1 MGLQYQHKDDS
12 EQDKKQRE
20 VETTK
25 KVDLAE
31 FVDDAFKD
39 IQHVK
44 SVYAQLTRE
53 YKERILPKFSHIT
66 KAKGQF
72 PPYWNDEQNR
82 PEQLPLTQHNV
93 CSGRFTHSICQIS
106 LTYNAF
112 FPNESYSKSLIEL
125 KMVQNPFGKLPNQ
138 SSKTPKDSNYVPKQA
153 APEDTAS
160 YLYDHARI
168 IEQAYDN
175 LIKSEPWAKAEHLK
189 MVSDMMNYGVGIYY
203 YEDPTSY
210 RYKALDYR
218 KCRFPSGT
226 SINPQEWEYVFIEH
240 DISFNELIK
249 KYKVAKEEATQGW
262 KKAALS
268 ELLNSLLAS
277 GITKTTQTNSLAGT
291 DQVAAVDNVREG
303 LTGIDYGKVCPA
315 RIPLVSCYW
324 KQEDGKI
331 GMNTFSNMALA
342 AGTDQFLYEKDAH
355 AEHFDDIFS
364 IFPGD
369 ETEDEIRMVRGWGEK
384 IHPLCHAYDRAFCK
398 FLDHLDYSATL
409 FLNMDPN
416 DVHKKILHFGSVNI
430 GKIESVQNFP
440 TALQPIIAGLA
451 LLDAKIDGVT
461 FTRGLNKTELMGEG
475 RGAELAS
482 IILTVEG
489 RIHKHLNSRFS
500 EHQTVHYKKNLS
512 KVLYIS
518 LDKSKSNYVKYPEVK
533 AKFTDYLKYYNI
545 PKSEIQYDDTS
556 YLNCGLPS
564 NWIVVARKPDSS
576 GIGNSP
582 QFTVE
587 LLRPF
592 FSSLPEAGFR
602 YMLARIIADA
612 FGDEDMIQ
620 KLLPDSDLAKVTTE
634 ADIQT
639 AETQAAVL
647 TANVSDFDHE
657 LNESDEVDPRMSDAH
672 KFITLPASREN
683 DHIVF
688 LQVFLARV
696 DDAVERM
703 NRREFGRTTL
713 HIWVYN
719 LVSSAQGH
727 MTLLSQDAVRSERP
741 EAKELAQRFGRA
753 FNMLRQIESQANA
766 DRAKKF
772 DELAKKIA
780 ESDQNDPKRIE
791 AQAKLETARAKS
803 AEVMMKNNSNQ
814 FQQFIAT
821 QENRRAEEAHVVDQS
836 LKRTQE
842 SAMALD
848 AMTSMHSSKN
858 GTNGTGKSKSK
869 SQSNKG
875 RPSSNLQ

>member
-1 MGLQYQHKDDS
+1 MGLQYQNKDDS
-12 EQDKKQRE
+12 EQEQKRRAQQ
-20 VETTK
+20 TTPEIN
-25 KVDLAE
+25 LAE

-44 SVYAQLTRE
+44 SVYAQLKRE
-53 YKERILPKFSHIT
+53 YKERILPKFSHIS
-66 KAKGQF
+66 KAKSQF
-72 PPYWNDEQNR
+72 PPYWNDEKNQ

-112 FPNESYSKSLIEL
+112 FPNESYSKSLLEL
-125 KMVQNPFGKLPNQ
+125 KIVKDPFGKKP
-138 SSKTPKDSNYVPKQA
+138 SSASKTPKDSNYVPKQVT
-153 APEDTAS
+153 EDANES
-160 YLYDHARI
+160 FLHDQART
-168 IEQAYDN
+168 IEQGYDN
-175 LIKSEPWAKAEHLK
+175 LIKNEPWAKAEHLK
-189 MVSDMMNYGVGIYY
+189 MVSDMMNYGCGIYF
-203 YEDPTSY
+203 YEDPGSY
-210 RYKALDYR
+210 RYKSLDFR
-218 KCRFPSGT
+218 KCLFPSGT
-226 SINPQEWEYVFIEH
+226 SINPQEWEYLFVEH
-240 DISFNELIK
+240 DMSFNELIK
-249 KYKVAKEEATQGW
+249 KYKAAKNRKGEGQGW
-262 KKAALS
+262 SKAALS
-268 ELLNSLLAS
+268 ELLNSLLS
-277 GITKTTQTNSLAGT
+277 SSITKTTQTNTLSGT
-291 DQVAAVDNVREG
+291 DQVAAIDNVREG

-324 KQEDGKI
+324 KQEDGSI
-331 GMNTFSNMALA
+331 GTNTFSNMALA
-342 AGTDQFLYEKDAH
+342 AGTDQFLYEKDSYAD
-355 AEHFDDIFS
+355 HFDDIFS
-364 IFPGD
+364 LFPGD

-451 LLDAKIDGVT
+451 LLDAKIDSVT
-461 FTRGLNKTELMGEG
+461 FTRGLNKTELMGDG

-512 KVLYIS
+512 KVNKIA
-518 LDKSKSNYVKYPEVK
+518 LDKKQSTKIKFPEVK
-533 AKFTDYLKYYNI
+533 AKYTDYLKYYDV
-545 PKSEIQYDDTS
+545 PLKEIQYDDTS

-620 KLLPDSDLAKVTTE
+620 KLLPDSDTAKITTE

-647 TANVSDFDHE
+647 TANMSDFDKE
-657 LNESDEVDPRMSDAH
+657 LSQSDEVDPRMSDAH

-688 LQVFLARV
+688 LQVFLAKV
-696 DDAVERM
+696 DDAVERF

-713 HIWVYN
+713 HIWMYN

-727 MTLLSQDAVRSERP
+727 MDLLRQDAVRSERP
-741 EAKELAQRFGRA
+741 AAAELFKRFGTA
-753 FNMLRQIESQANA
+753 FNMLRQVESQANA

-772 DELAKKIA
+772 DELSKKIA
-780 ESDQNDPKRIE
+780 ESDQNDPKHIE

-803 AEVMMKNNSNQ
+803 AEVMAKNNTNQ
-814 FQQFIAT
+814 FDQFLSL
-821 QENRRAEEAHVVDQS
+821 QENKRAEEAHIVDQS

-842 SAMALD
+842 SAIALK
-848 AMTSMHSSKN
+848 ARTEATNGNGNSN
-858 GTNGTGKSKSK
+858 GTSKPK
-869 SQSNKG
+869 SQSNRG
-875 RPSSNLQ
+875 RPNSNLQ

>member
-1 MGLQYQHKDDS
+1 MGLQYQNKDDS
-12 EQDKKQRE
+12 EAA
-20 VETTK
+20 K
-25 KVDLAE
+25 KVEAPKPTIDIAE
-31 FVDDAFKD
+31 FTDDAFTN

-44 SVYAQLTRE
+44 SVYNQLTRE
-53 YKERILPKFSHIT
+53 YKERILPKFSHIA
-66 KAKGQF
+66 KAKSQF
-72 PPYWNDEQNR
+72 PPYWNEEKNQ

-112 FPNESYSKSLIEL
+112 FPNESYSKSLIEV
-125 KMVQNPFGKLPNQ
+125 KIVKNPFGKKPDQ
-138 SSKTPKDSNYVPKQA
+138 SSATPKDNNYVPKQSQ
-153 APEDTAS
+153 PEDTNS
-160 YLYDHARI
+160 YLYDTARV
-168 IEQAYDN
+168 IEQAFDN
-175 LIKSEPWAKAEHLK
+175 LIKNEAWAKAEHLK

-203 YEDPTSY
+203 YEDPESF
-210 RYKALDYR
+210 RYKSLDYR

-240 DISFNELIK
+240 DISFYDLLR
-249 KYKVAKEEATQGW
+249 KYKVAQKQTDDSQGW
-262 KKAALS
+262 KKGPLS
-268 ELLNSLLAS
+268 ELLNSLLS
-277 GITKTTQTNSLAGT
+277 TGITTTTQSNTTAGI
-291 DQVAAVDNVREG
+291 DPVKAVDNVREG
-303 LTGIDYGKVCPA
+303 LSGIDFGKVCPA
-315 RIPLVSCYW
+315 RVPLISCFW
-324 KQEDGKI
+324 KQENGKI
-331 GMNTFSNMALA
+331 GTNIFSNMALV
-342 AGTDQFLYEKDAH
+342 AGTDQFLFEKDNY

-364 IFPGD
+364 VFPGD

-500 EHQTVHYKKNLS
+500 EHESVHYKKNLA
-512 KVLYIS
+512 KIIKIS
-518 LDKSKSNYVKYPEVK
+518 LDNSAGSKTKYPEVA
-533 AKFTDYLKYYNI
+533 AKFTGYLNYYNV
-545 PKSEIQYDDTS
+545 PKTEIQYDDTS

-564 NWIVVARKPDSS
+564 NWMCVARKPDSS

-620 KLLPDSDLAKVTTE
+620 KLLPDSDIAKVTTE

-639 AETQAAVL
+639 AETQAAIL
-647 TANVSDFDHE
+647 TSNMSDFDKE
-657 LNESDEVDPRMSDAH
+657 LTPNDEVDPKLTDAH

-713 HIWVYN
+713 HIWMYN
-719 LVSSAQGH
+719 LVSSSEAH
-727 MTLLSQDAVRSERP
+727 VNLLRQDAVRSQRP
-741 EAKELAQRFGRA
+741 EAAQLFKRFGTA
-753 FNMLRQIESQANA
+753 FNLLRQVESQANA

-772 DELAKKIA
+772 DELSKKIA
-780 ESDQNDPKRIE
+780 AQDQNDPKHIE
-791 AQAKLETARAKS
+791 AMAKLETARAKT
-803 AEVMMKNNSNQ
+803 AEVQAKYSTGQ
-814 FQQFIAT
+814 FDQFLAL
-821 QENRRAEEAHVVDQS
+821 QENKRAEEAHIVDQS
-836 LKRTQE
+836 LKRTQQ
-842 SAMALD
+842 SAIAVKAQTDLN
-848 AMTSMHSSKN
+848 AST
-858 GTNGTGKSKSK
+858 
-869 SQSNKG
+869 QSNGG
-875 RPSSNLQ
+875 RPNGNAQ

>member
-1 MGLQYQHKDDS
+1 MGLQYQNKTDS
-12 EQDKKQRE
+12 EQDQKHLSEQHTPKASLE
-20 VETTK
+20 
-25 KVDLAE
+25 D

-44 SVYAQLTRE
+44 SVYSQLTRE
-53 YKERILPKFSHIT
+53 YKERILPKFSHIA
-66 KAKGQF
+66 KAKSQF
-72 PPYWNDEQNR
+72 PPYWNDEKNC

-125 KMVQNPFGKLPNQ
+125 KILKNPFGKSAPEQ
-138 SSKTPKDSNYVPKQA
+138 SKTPKDSNYVPKQA
-153 APEDTAS
+153 AQEDTDS

-168 IEQAYDN
+168 IEQGYDN
-175 LIKSEPWAKAEHLK
+175 LIKNESWTKAEHLK
-189 MVSDMMNYGVGIYY
+189 MVSDMMNYGVGLYY
-203 YEDPTSY
+203 YEDPKSF

-226 SINPQEWEYVFIEH
+226 SINPQEWEYMFIEH
-240 DISFNELIK
+240 DISFHELIK
-249 KYKVAKEEATQGW
+249 KYKVAKEKADQGW
-262 KKAALS
+262 KKEALS
-268 ELLNSLLAS
+268 ELLNSLISS
-277 GITKTTQTNSLAGT
+277 GITTTTQSNSIAGI
-291 DQVAAVDNVREG
+291 DQVKAIDNVREG

-315 RIPLVSCYW
+315 RVPLVSCYW
-324 KQEDGKI
+324 KQENGKI
-331 GMNTFSNMALA
+331 GMNTFSNLSLA
-342 AGTDQFLYEKDAH
+342 SGTDQFLYEKDDH
-355 AEHFDDIFS
+355 AENFDDIFS
-364 IFPGD
+364 VFPGD
-369 ETEDEIRMVRGWGEK
+369 ETEDELRMVRGWGEK

-440 TALQPIIAGLA
+440 NALQPIIAGLS

-500 EHQTVHYKKNLS
+500 EHQSVHYKKNLS
-512 KVLYIS
+512 KIIKIS
-518 LDKSKSNYVKYPEVK
+518 LDDSKANLVKYPEVK
-533 AKFTDYLKYYNI
+533 AKFTEYLKYYQI
-545 PKSEIQYDDTS
+545 PKTEIQYDDTS

-564 NWIVVARKPDSS
+564 NWTVVARKPDSS

-620 KLLPDSDLAKVTTE
+620 KLLPNSDIAKTTTE
-634 ADIQT
+634 ADIQI

-647 TANVSDFDHE
+647 TANTSDFDHE
-657 LNESDEVDPRMSDAH
+657 LSAEDEVDPKLTDAH

-688 LQVFLARV
+688 LQIFLARV

-713 HIWVYN
+713 HIWMYN
-719 LVSSAQGH
+719 LISSAQAH
-727 MTLLSQDAVRSERP
+727 VELLRADSVRSERS
-741 EAKELAQRFGRA
+741 EARELFQRFGTA
-753 FNMLRQIESQANA
+753 FNMLRQVESQANA

-772 DELAKKIA
+772 DELSKKIA
-780 ESDQNDPKRIE
+780 ASDANDPKHIE

-803 AEVMMKNNSNQ
+803 AEVAAKNNTNQ
-814 FQQFIAT
+814 FQQFLAL
-821 QENRRAEEAHVVDQS
+821 QDNKRSEEAHIVDQS

-842 SAMALD
+842 SAIALK
-848 AMTSMHSSKN
+848 ASSEASR
-858 GTNGTGKSKSK
+858 GPK
-869 SQSNKG
+869 SQSDKG
-875 RPSSNLQ
+875 RPNSSAQ

>member
-1 MGLQYQHKDDS
+1 MGLQYQTKNDS
-12 EQDKKQRE
+12 DQEKKQADAQ
-20 VETTK
+20 TK
-25 KVDLAE
+25 PQFDLVE
-31 FVDDAFKD
+31 FVDDAFTD

-44 SVYAQLTRE
+44 SVYAQLSRE
-53 YKERILPKFSHIT
+53 YNERILPKFSHIT
-66 KAKGQF
+66 KAKAQF
-72 PPYWNDEQNR
+72 PPYWNDEKNC

-93 CSGRFTHSICQIS
+93 CSGRFTHSICQLS

-112 FPNESYSKSLIEL
+112 FPNEAYSKSLLEV
-125 KMVQNPFGKLPNQ
+125 KMVKNPFGK
-138 SSKTPKDSNYVPKQA
+138 TPKEQSNTPADSNYVPKQTP
-153 APEDTAS
+153 PEDTES
-160 YLYDHARI
+160 YLFDHARI

-175 LIKSEPWAKAEHLK
+175 VIKNESWSKAEHLK
-189 MVSDMMNYGVGIYY
+189 MVSDMMNYGVGIFY
-203 YEDPTSY
+203 YEDPKSFRY
-210 RYKALDYR
+210 RALDYR
-218 KCRFPSGT
+218 KCKFPSGT
-226 SINPQEWEYVFIEH
+226 SINPKEWEYVFIEH
-240 DISFNELIK
+240 DISFNELLK
-249 KYKVAKEEATQGW
+249 KYKVAKGETDQGW
-262 KKAALS
+262 NKAAIS
-268 ELLNSLLAS
+268 ELLNSIISS
-277 GITKTTQTNSLAGT
+277 GATTTTSTQTVSLGGVDRVHAI
-291 DQVAAVDNVREG
+291 DNVREG

-315 RIPLVSCYW
+315 RISLVSCYW
-324 KQEDGKI
+324 KQEDGSI
-331 GMNTFSNMALA
+331 GMNTFANHALA
-342 AGTDQFLYEKDAH
+342 AGIDKFLYQKDKH

-364 IFPGD
+364 VFPGD

-500 EHQTVHYKKNLS
+500 EHQSVHYKKNLA
-512 KVLYIS
+512 KIIKIS
-518 LDKSKSNYVKYPEVK
+518 LDTSKSSLVKYPEVYS
-533 AKFTDYLKYYNI
+533 KFTQYLKYYNV
-545 PKSEIQYDDTS
+545 PKTELQYDDTS
-556 YLNCGLPS
+556 YMNCGLPS

-620 KLLPDSDLAKVTTE
+620 KLLPDSDVAKVTTE

-639 AETQAAVL
+639 AETQAAIL
-647 TANVSDFDHE
+647 TANTSDFDKE
-657 LNESDEVDPRMSDAH
+657 LTANDEVDPKMSDAH

-713 HIWVYN
+713 HIWMYN

-727 MTLLSQDAVRSERP
+727 MNMLRQDAVRSERP
-741 EAKELAQRFGRA
+741 EARELAQRFGQA
-753 FNMLRQIESQANA
+753 FNMLRQVESQANA

-780 ESDQNDPKRIE
+780 ASDQNDPKRIE

-803 AEVMMKNNSNQ
+803 AEVMAKNNTNQ
-814 FQQFIAT
+814 FNQFIEL
-821 QENRRAEEAHVVDQS
+821 QENRRAEEAHNVDQS
-836 LKRTQE
+836 LKRTQQNAI
-842 SAMALD
+842 SVSTMTAAM
-848 AMTSMHSSKN
+848 N
-858 GTNGTGKSKSK
+858 GAGKPK

-875 RPSSNLQ
+875 RPSNNAQ

>member
-1 MGLQYQHKDDS
+1 MGLQYQTEEDSKDTPK
-12 EQDKKQRE
+12 EPK
-20 VETTK
+20 K
-25 KVDLAE
+25 KVDLVE

-44 SVYAQLTRE
+44 SVYTELQRE
-53 YKERILPKFSHIT
+53 YQQRILPKFSHIS
-66 KAKGQF
+66 KAKSQF
-72 PPYWNDEQNR
+72 PPYWDDEKNK

-125 KMVQNPFGKLPNQ
+125 KIVKNPFGKKPDQ
-138 SSKTPKDSNYVPKQA
+138 TSKAPKDSNYVPKQA
-153 APEDTAS
+153 APEDTES
-160 YLYDHARI
+160 YIYDQARL

-175 LIKSEPWAKAEHLK
+175 LIKNEPWAKAEHLK
-189 MVSDMMNYGVGIYY
+189 MVSDMMNYGVGLYY
-203 YEDPTSY
+203 YEDSKSY

-226 SINPQEWEYVFIEH
+226 SIDPKEWEYMFIEH
-240 DISFNELIK
+240 DISFNDLIK
-249 KYKVAKEEATQGW
+249 KYKSAKEDIEQGW
-262 KKAALS
+262 KKEALS
-268 ELLNSLLAS
+268 ELLNSVLS
-277 GITKTTQTNSLAGT
+277 TGKTVTTQSNTTIGT
-291 DQVAAVDNVREG
+291 DKVKAIDNVREG
-303 LTGIDYGKVCPA
+303 LTGINFGKVCPA

-324 KQEDGKI
+324 KQENEKI
-331 GMNTFSNMALA
+331 GMCTFSALSFA
-342 AGTDQFLYEKDAH
+342 AGTDQFLYEKESH

-500 EHQTVHYKKNLS
+500 EHQTLHYKKNLS
-512 KVLYIS
+512 KVIEIS
-518 LDKSKSNYVKYPEVK
+518 LNKGSASKIKYPEVK
-533 AKFTDYLKYYNI
+533 AKFTDYLNYYDV
-545 PKSEIQYDDTS
+545 PKDLIQYDDTS

-564 NWIVVARKPDSS
+564 NWMVVARKPDSS

-620 KLLPDSDLAKVTTE
+620 KLLPDSDLSKATTE
-634 ADIQT
+634 ADIQI
-639 AETQAAVL
+639 AETQAAIL
-647 TANVSDFDHE
+647 TANTSEFDRE
-657 LNESDEVDPRMSDAH
+657 LTINDEVDPKLTDAH

-688 LQVFLARV
+688 LQIFLARV

-713 HIWVYN
+713 HIWMYN
-719 LVSSAQGH
+719 LVSSSQAH
-727 MTLLSQDAVRSERP
+727 VDLLRQDSVRSQRP
-741 EAKELAQRFGRA
+741 EAAELFKRFGTA
-753 FNMLRQIESQANA
+753 FNMLRQVESQANA

-772 DELAKKIA
+772 DELATKIA
-780 ESDQNDPKRIE
+780 QSDQNDPKHIE
-791 AQAKLETARAKS
+791 AQAKLEMARAKS
-803 AEVMMKNNSNQ
+803 AEVMAKNNSNQ
-814 FQQFIAT
+814 LTQFLAM
-821 QENRRAEEAHVVDQS
+821 QDNKRAEEAHIVDQS

-842 SAMALD
+842 NAISVNTLKTAM
-848 AMTSMHSSKN
+848 
-858 GTNGTGKSKSK
+858 NGTGKN
-869 SQSNKG
+869 QSNRG
-875 RPSSNLQ
+875 RPPANTQ